1 MLRVSLFA
9 SHSAVALTTTV
20 IGGRMVI
27 SVAIFCHKAAVK
39 MEAVVLKIVLT
50 SGKM

>member
-20 IGGRMVI
+20 IGGCMVI
-27 SVAIFCHKAAVK
+27 SNKGICHKAAVQ
-39 MEAVVLKIVLT
+39 MEAMEAIVL
-50 SGKM
+50 